1 MSELQRGI
9 QTIYNME
16 QNIYFMQNV
25 LNDLDGQIS
34 RLGKQEHFSE
44 PEKRT
49 VYADFDNYIGKS
61 AGASVLIAFII
72 SIINIFIKLEKAGGG
87 ALSGAKFSALGSGLV
102 FGFWCF
108 VIAIAIG
115 LIIGSIITFAKKS
128 EQQDRAKRK
137 YERAYKNYLE
147 KIDNDTARVNAELAE
162 KRILIAKRNMLKQK
176 MSESGR
182 LLYDMYLKSGIDKN
196 YWGIIPIGYMNEFLR
211 LKITDHLGGTDG
223 LYYLVKREIKTDRL
237 QYTVDEINSKLDTII
252 DNQSRIY
259 SDLLDMKNK
268 GDRLIRETVRKAEI
282 ESKNNRTL
290 KKIECN
296 TALDAYYSQQ
306 AQAELKYM
314 NDMNIIFRKWS

>member
-1 MSELQRGI
+1 M
-9 QTIYNME
+9 
-16 QNIYFMQNV
+16 
-25 LNDLDGQIS
+25 LNFEMFL
-34 RLGKQEHFSE
+34 
-44 PEKRT
+44 
-49 VYADFDNYIGKS
+49 
-61 AGASVLIAFII
+61 
-72 SIINIFIKLEKAGGG
+72 NIFIKLEKAGGG

-176 MSESGR
+176 MSESSR

>member
-16 QNIYFMQNV
+16 QNIYLMQNV

-44 PEKRT
+44 PETRT

-72 SIINIFIKLEKAGGG
+72 SIINIFIKLEKAGG

-176 MSESGR
+176 MSESSR

-211 LKITDHLGGTDG
+211 LKITDHLGDTDG
-223 LYYLVKREIKTDRL
+223 LYYLVKREIKTDIL

>member
-16 QNIYFMQNV
+16 QNIYLMQNV

-61 AGASVLIAFII
+61 AGASALIAFII

-102 FGFWCF
+102 FGFWCC
-108 VIAIAIG
+108 

>member
-1 MSELQRGI
+1 M
-9 QTIYNME
+9 
-16 QNIYFMQNV
+16 
-25 LNDLDGQIS
+25 
-34 RLGKQEHFSE
+34 
-44 PEKRT
+44 
-49 VYADFDNYIGKS
+49 
-61 AGASVLIAFII
+61 
-72 SIINIFIKLEKAGGG
+72 
-87 ALSGAKFSALGSGLV
+87 
-102 FGFWCF
+102 
-108 VIAIAIG
+108 
-115 LIIGSIITFAKKS
+115 
-128 EQQDRAKRK
+128 
-137 YERAYKNYLE
+137 
-147 KIDNDTARVNAELAE
+147 AE

>member
-16 QNIYFMQNV
+16 QNIYLMQNV
-25 LNDLDGQIS
+25 LNDLDGKIS
-34 RLGKQEHFSE
+34 RLGKQEHYSE

-128 EQQDRAKRK
+128 EQQGRAKRE

-147 KIDNDTARVNAELAE
+147 KIDNDTARVNEELAE
-162 KRILIAKRNMLKQK
+162 KRILVAKRNLLKQK

>member
-1 MSELQRGI
+1 
-9 QTIYNME
+9 ME
-16 QNIYFMQNV
+16 QNIYLMQNV

-115 LIIGSIITFAKKS
+115 LIITFAKKS

>member
-16 QNIYFMQNV
+16 QNIYLMQNV

-61 AGASVLIAFII
+61 TGASVLIAFII

-87 ALSGAKFSALGSGLV
+87 ALSGAKFSALGSGFV

-147 KIDNDTARVNAELAE
+147 KIDNNTARVNVELAE

>member
-16 QNIYFMQNV
+16 QNIYLMQNV

-61 AGASVLIAFII
+61 AGASVLIAFT
-72 SIINIFIKLEKAGGG
+72 
-87 ALSGAKFSALGSGLV
+87 LSGAKFSALGSGLV

>member
-16 QNIYFMQNV
+16 QNIYLMQNV

-61 AGASVLIAFII
+61 TGASVLIAFII

-87 ALSGAKFSALGSGLV
+87 ALSGAKFSALGSGFV

-147 KIDNDTARVNAELAE
+147 KIDNDTARVNVELAE

-268 GDRLIRETVRKAEI
+268 GDRLISETVRKAEI

>member
-16 QNIYFMQNV
+16 QNIYLMQNV

-72 SIINIFIKLEKAGGG
+72 SIINIFIKLEKGGG

>member
-16 QNIYFMQNV
+16 QNIYLMQNV

-72 SIINIFIKLEKAGGG
+72 SIINILIKLEKAGGG

-115 LIIGSIITFAKKS
+115 
-128 EQQDRAKRK
+128 
-137 YERAYKNYLE
+137 
-147 KIDNDTARVNAELAE
+147 
-162 KRILIAKRNMLKQK
+162 
-176 MSESGR
+176 
-182 LLYDMYLKSGIDKN
+182 
-196 YWGIIPIGYMNEFLR
+196 
-211 LKITDHLGGTDG
+211 
-223 LYYLVKREIKTDRL
+223 
-237 QYTVDEINSKLDTII
+237 
-252 DNQSRIY
+252 
-259 SDLLDMKNK
+259 
-268 GDRLIRETVRKAEI
+268 
-282 ESKNNRTL
+282 
-290 KKIECN
+290 
-296 TALDAYYSQQ
+296 
-306 AQAELKYM
+306 
-314 NDMNIIFRKWS
+314 